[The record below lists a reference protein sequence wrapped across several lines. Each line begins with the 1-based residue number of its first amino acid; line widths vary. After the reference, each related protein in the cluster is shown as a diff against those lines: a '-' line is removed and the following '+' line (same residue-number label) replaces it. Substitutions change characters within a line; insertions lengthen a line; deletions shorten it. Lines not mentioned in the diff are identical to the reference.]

1 MTDEERI
8 LSLSE
13 EEAEAELRRV
23 FSFGLDA
30 EREGIYA

>member
-13 EEAEAELRRV
+13 GDAERELLRIYA
-23 FSFGLDA
+23 FGLDA
-30 EREGIYA
+30 EREDVNA

>member
-8 LSLSE
+8 LMLSE

-23 FSFGLDA
+23 WQFGLDA
-30 EREGIYA
+30 EREGSNA